1 MRRNLVLL
9 FAFFFISISVVAQT
23 AADVATLVT
32 RMAKVGRA
40 GSPTFSPDGKRI
52 AFVSDLNGVPQ
63 IWVVPTEG
71 GWPTLITND
80 NDPVGSVTWSPTSDW
95 LAYSLA
101 PGGGM
106 NTQVYVI
113 KADGSGQRR
122 LTKGGKET
130 NRLFDWTHDGKR
142 LEMGA
147 NTRNP
152 SAIDAYLTDP
162 MSGTSEMVVQNEALA
177 TLEDVSRDGKYGLV
191 SRLVSRDNNN
201 LNLVD
206 LKTRKETLLTPHSG
220 QGTISR

>member
-1 MRRNLVLL
+1 MRRNLLLL
-9 FAFFFISISVVAQT
+9 FVVILFSITLFAQT
-23 AADVATLVT
+23 PAELASLVT

-40 GSPTFSPDGKRI
+40 GSPTFSPDGKRL

-80 NDPVGSVTWSPTSDW
+80 NDPVGGVIWSPSSDW

-113 KADGSGQRR
+113 KADGGGQKR

-130 NRLFDWTHDGKR
+130 NRLFDWTHDGAK
-142 LEMGA
+142 LEMGT

-162 MSGTSEMVVQNEALA
+162 LSGSSDMVVQNDALA
-177 TLEDVSRDGKYGLV
+177 TLEDVSRDGTWGLV
-191 SRLVSRDNNN
+191 
-201 LNLVD
+201 
-206 LKTRKETLLTPHSG
+206 
-220 QGTISR
+220 